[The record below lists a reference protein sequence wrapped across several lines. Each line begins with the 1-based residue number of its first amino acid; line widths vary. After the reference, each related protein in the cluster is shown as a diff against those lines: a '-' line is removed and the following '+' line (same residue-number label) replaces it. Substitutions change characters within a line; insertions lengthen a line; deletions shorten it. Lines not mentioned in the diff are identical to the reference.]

1 MKRLLTS
8 LLGWREFDG
17 VLQAS
22 GWIGKEPGQDWLG
35 ATTVL
40 LDKASFD
47 IPRNKFRT
55 ERVHL
60 GGGRLDLFARAG
72 PHPREPRSL
81 DRRERA
87 DPGRSACGA
96 HRRCSDGP
104 SSR

>member
-1 MKRLLTS
+1 MLLTS

-17 VLQAS
+17 TLQAS

-60 GGGRLDLFARAG
+60 GGGRLDLFAEQDHIRG
-72 PHPREPRSL
+72 KTRSL
-81 DRRERA
+81 RRRERA
-87 DPGRSACGA
+87 DPGRSARGA
-96 HRRCSDGP
+96 RRGCALGRVPGSG
-104 SSR
+104 